1 MLGGSWGLQPGAMGA
16 EDAEPSPELG
26 VCMGGFSV
34 ALQRLQ
40 GSALKLGATR
50 ACARLG
56 KRAAGSLGFVR
67 TLGAWLSFS
76 SGSKNQKV

>member
-1 MLGGSWGLQPGAMGA
+1 MQPGAMGA
-16 EDAEPSPELG
+16 EDAEPSPVLG

-50 ACARLG
+50 LCARLG
-56 KRAAGSLGFVR
+56 KRASGSLGFVQ
-67 TLGAWLSFS
+67 TPGLGSPLRP
-76 SGSKNQKV
+76 GQKIKKSEQEAI